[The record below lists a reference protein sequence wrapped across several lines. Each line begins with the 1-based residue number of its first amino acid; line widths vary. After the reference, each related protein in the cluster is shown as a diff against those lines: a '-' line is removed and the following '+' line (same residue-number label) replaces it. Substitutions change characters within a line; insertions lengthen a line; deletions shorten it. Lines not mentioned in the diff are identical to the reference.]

1 MKFRNT
7 GGEAEKIE
15 TQMAP
20 LIDVV
25 FLLLIFFLLTL
36 KIIEPE
42 GEFNI
47 NMPKGTPTEVQNQ
60 DLIIPDIKVRL
71 IADANGSLQQMLL
84 NHRSLGSG
92 DAAFEQLNADIRQ
105 IVVGRQG
112 KQAVE
117 VEIDADYHLNLEYT
131 YRAISACTG
140 RKDPRSKQIE
150 RYVEK
155 IKFAPPRRP
164 AAGGG
169 GGGG

>member
-7 GGEAEKIE
+7 GGDAEKIE

-47 NMPKGTPTEVQNQ
+47 NMPVGTPTVVQNQ
-60 DLIIPDIKVRL
+60 DQIIPDIKVRL
-71 IADANGSLQQMLL
+71 IADANGSMQQLLL
-84 NHRSLGSG
+84 NRRSLGSG
-92 DAAFEQLNADIRQ
+92 EAAFERLNDDIRQ

-112 KQAVE
+112 KQDVE
-117 VEIDADYHLNLEYT
+117 VEIDADYHLNHEYT
-131 YRAISACTG
+131 LRAISACTG
-140 RKDPRSKQIE
+140 RINPQSKQIE

-164 AAGGG
+164 VAAGG
-169 GGGG
+169 